1 MSNPGKLC
9 LFNGH
14 RLSTVKFL
22 KHNSQNNESLGEEA
36 ASSGAEQ
43 PQKSCCPLSGRG
55 ESENWNTDS
64 ANGCMSTCPTDAGAP
79 KADLQ
84 LQL

>member
-14 RLSTVKFL
+14 RLSTAKFL

-43 PQKSCCPLSGRG
+43 PQKSCCPLSER
-55 ESENWNTDS
+55 ESKDSLSKEMENQKT
-64 ANGCMSTCPTDAGAP
+64 GILTQQMDA
-79 KADLQ
+79 
-84 LQL
+84 